1 VACIP
6 ENGEENLE
14 FLIAV
19 ARYQKLKYL
28 FLRRIHGH
36 HIMKK
41 FMREGARNEIYIPG
55 SIKKA
60 FRFDGTVFAFDRIQK
75 IAEENL
81 RFVA

>member
-1 VACIP
+1 MDCIP

-55 SIKKA
+55 HREFTIRA
-60 FRFDGTVFAFDRIQK
+60 FWSLDINF
-75 IAEENL
+75 L
-81 RFVA
+81 